1 MNKIVVVDIGNYNF
15 KYTGDNRGMFSAKY
29 STRFEPNVDS
39 YERIELDGVT
49 TLIGVGELSR
59 EYNKAAKEII
69 PQVLYAISKA
79 TKGNEI
85 NLCLLMPINQLPQ
98 RDQLINKFR
107 GKTFKYMVNGQA
119 RSIKINQCVV
129 LPESQV
135 SYYSLKNPS
144 DYQLIID
151 IGSRTINWCAY
162 EAGKMA
168 CNGTEKLG
176 VYDLYD
182 IIMKVENAKGEDFTV
197 ERIEGQ
203 IARGRIKVDDGLYK
217 EFLKDV
223 LNRIKTHVN
232 LKDYDVIFTGGGSLV
247 LESILSSIPKIQIHI
262 DAVYS
267 NAIGAEEVCRRM
279 WR

>member
-29 STRFEPNVDS
+29 SKRFEPNVDA

-59 EYNKAAKEII
+59 EYNKAVKEIV
-69 PQVLYAISKA
+69 PQVLYAINKA
-79 TKGNEI
+79 TRGNEI
-85 NLCLLMPINQLPQ
+85 NLCLLMP
-98 RDQLINKFR
+98 
-107 GKTFKYMVNGQA
+107 
-119 RSIKINQCVV
+119 INQCVV

-162 EAGKMA
+162 EGGKMA

-182 IIMKVENAKGEDFTV
+182 TIMKVENAKGEDFTV

-203 IARGRIKVDDGLYK
+203 IARGRIKVDEGLFK

-247 LESILSSIPKIQIHI
+247 LQSILSMIPKIEIHEN
-262 DAVYS
+262 AVFS
-267 NAIGAEEVCRRM
+267 NVIGAEEVCKRM